1 MKELL
6 ISLQPDEGPALYEQ
20 IYQTLRNEIE
30 GGRIP
35 CGERLPS
42 TRLMAKNLSVS
53 RSTVELAYDQLTS
66 EGYIEPKAGSGF
78 FVCDL
83 SNLYTLPA
91 PRETKEREPETD
103 GQAKTL
109 PFDFSPYDIDAEHFP
124 FQIWK
129 KINKEVLVDEELL
142 SSGDSLGD
150 IRFRRILCDYLYHAR
165 NVDCTPEQM
174 IIGAGNEYLLLI
186 LMQLFGNLG
195 KVAMERPTYMKAYQV
210 LDQTGVELVTV
221 AMDEDGICVEDLERT
236 GANLVYVM
244 PSHQFPL
251 GTVMPLRRRQELLA
265 WAGKGEDRY
274 IIEDDHDSEFRYIG
288 KPIPALQSRDA
299 DGRVIYLGTFSK
311 SIAPSLRMSYM
322 VLPPKLA
329 KRYQEKLGFY
339 SSTVAATQQR
349 LVCRF
354 MEEGHFERHL
364 NRMRGVY
371 KAKRDFLLHLL
382 KGKKWIHTILGDN
395 AGLHLVI
402 ELNTALTEQE
412 LLEKAEKKGIRLYG
426 TNDYFTEGDSC
437 FSRVTILLGYGGL
450 SMDVL
455 EEGIGRLDRL
465 LSQYIS
471 NADVHSM
478 ASVAGVGKELR
489 KKA

>member
-53 RSTVELAYDQLTS
+53 RSTVELAYDQLVS

-91 PRETKEREPETD
+91 ARETKERETETNSLK
-103 GQAKTL
+103 QTF
-109 PFDFSPYDIDAEHFP
+109 PYDFSPYDIDVEHFP

-142 SSGDSLGD
+142 VSGVSRGD
-150 IRFRRILCDYLYHAR
+150 LRFRCTLCDYLYHAR
-165 NVDCTPEQM
+165 NVDCTPQQV

-186 LMQLFGNLG
+186 LMQLLGNLG
-195 KVAMERPTYMKAYQV
+195 KAAMERPTYRKAYQV
-210 LDQTGVELVTV
+210 LEQTGVKLVTV
-221 AMDEDGICVEDLERT
+221 PMDEDGICVEELERT

-265 WAGKGEDRY
+265 WAGKAVDRY

-288 KPIPALQSRDA
+288 KPIPALQSRDV

-311 SIAPSLRMSYM
+311 SISPSLRMSYM
-322 VLPPKLA
+322 VLPPELA

-349 LVCRF
+349 MVCRF

-371 KAKRDFLLHLL
+371 KNKRDFLLHLL
-382 KGKKWIHTILGDN
+382 KGKQWINNIRGDN

-402 ELNTALTEQE
+402 ELNTVLSEQE
-412 LLEKAEKKGIRLYG
+412 LLEKAEKEGIRLYG

-437 FSRVTILLGYGGL
+437 FSHVTILLGYGGL
-450 SMDVL
+450 SLDAL
-455 EEGIGRLDRL
+455 EEGIRRLDL
-465 LSQYIS
+465 LLTESDE
-471 NADVHSM
+471 NAM
-478 ASVAGVGKELR
+478 SVI
-489 KKA
+489 